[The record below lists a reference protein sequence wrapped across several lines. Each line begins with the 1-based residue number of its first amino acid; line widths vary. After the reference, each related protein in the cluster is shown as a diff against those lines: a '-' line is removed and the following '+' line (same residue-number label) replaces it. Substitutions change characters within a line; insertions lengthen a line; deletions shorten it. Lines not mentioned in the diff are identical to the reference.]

1 MPRYLRSSPFILG
14 SLLSAALSIVSATI
28 QAEESTPAASAAKS
42 AFTGHIYAIQ
52 EDDFLKY
59 VTRDDIVYTVD
70 HDAIQRVVVH
80 SKNDYS
86 GVTVYPLEDIVLMFR
101 RNGSEKYFTQV
112 SIKEYL
118 EYMESQGRWSVMDY
132 DRFGF
137 GTYFNGMQKSKDT
150 LIVAQPDPVT
160 YDERP
165 CQQLDITQSDS
176 ISPELYTTIHCD
188 HLGIPRDWL
197 QYTELRIPDEVTGFP
212 FKVTLQMQE
221 KAPKQV
227 DESKK
232 EDEKDEDS
240 GLDPRLEK
248 ALKLTGKALAKTA
261 HVVSKINEFTYRVV
275 KVVNEPVTKTSF
287 FQEEDFIRVDSIATL
302 RSSFSDFPKYHNS
315 GGSHNWFD

>member
-1 MPRYLRSSPFILG
+1 MFRHFRSSSFILG
-14 SLLSAALSIVSATI
+14 SLLSAALSATSLTI
-28 QAEESTPAASAAKS
+28 QAEESTPAANAEKS
-42 AFTGHIYAIQ
+42 AFTGHIYAIK

-86 GVTVYPLEDIVLMFR
+86 GVTIYPLEDVVLMFR

-112 SIKEYL
+112 TIKEYL
-118 EYMESQGRWSVMDY
+118 EYMENQGRWSIMDY

-137 GTYFNGMQKSKDT
+137 GTYFNGMQKNKDT
-150 LIVAQPDPVT
+150 LVVAQPGPAT
-160 YDERP
+160 YDEHP
-165 CQQLDITQSDS
+165 CQQLDITQPDS

-188 HLGIPRDWL
+188 HLGIPREWL
-197 QYTELRIPDEVTGFP
+197 RYTELRIPEEVTGFP
-212 FKVTLQMQE
+212 FKVTLRMQE
-221 KAPKQV
+221 KAPKHV
-227 DESKK
+227 DESKQEK
-232 EDEKDEDS
+232 EKDGDS

-248 ALKLTGKALAKTA
+248 ALKLTGKALTKTA
-261 HVVSKINEFTYRVV
+261 QVVSKLNEFTYRVV
-275 KVVNEPVTKTSF
+275 RVVNEPVTKTSF